1 MNLQN
6 SQRAENKM
14 PEKATNPFHLL
25 GGHRSASKKD
35 EWPACVI
42 MKHSSASQDLKPQTS
57 LSLAL
62 HGISN
67 RPLQDK
73 LFKPL
78 YFLFIVNV
86 VVTGKMTLHIT

>member
-1 MNLQN
+1 
-6 SQRAENKM
+6 M

-25 GGHRSASKKD
+25 GGRHSVSTKD
-35 EWPACVI
+35 ELPARVI
-42 MKHSSASQDLKPQTS
+42 RKHSSASQDLKPQTS
-57 LSLAL
+57 LSSAL

-73 LFKPL
+73 LFKPF
-78 YFLFIVNV
+78 YFLFIVDV